1 MSFGMSQSKWFDPK
15 GKTKEEITKSAIMLV
30 MEILR

>member
-15 GKTKEEITKSAIMLV
+15 GKAKKKITKSTVMLV

>member
-15 GKTKEEITKSAIMLV
+15 GKTKKKITKSTMML
-30 MEILR
+30 LWKY

>member
-15 GKTKEEITKSAIMLV
+15 GKTKVKITKSIMMLV
-30 MEILR
+30 MEILK

>member
-1 MSFGMSQSKWFDPK
+1 MSFGMSQSQWFDPK
-15 GKTKEEITKSAIMLV
+15 GKTKEKITKSTMMLV